1 MSTSS
6 IQRLHD
12 TLADDLKKLG
22 SDGVV
27 NDAARKTFTA
37 RVHGAIL
44 EFGHT
49 QADPAFWNGV
59 KHYGSG
65 PRSRFRMRRTPVAP
79 VVAAKPKAARR
90 KAPAKVPVA

>member
-1 MSTSS
+1 MSTPS

-12 TLADDLKKLG
+12 ALADDLKKLG
-22 SDGVV
+22 SDGVE

-37 RVHGAIL
+37 RVPGAIL

-49 QADPAFWNGV
+49 QSDPAFWNGI

-65 PRSRFRMRRTPVAP
+65 PRSRFRMRRTPVAT
-79 VVAAKPKAARR
+79 VTRGAKGKTLDA
-90 KAPAKVPVA
+90 